1 MPGYSENELS
11 RETVATVRGSGHVR
25 EGARDDSD
33 EMPVV
38 WDREQLM
45 TLSEHRVLR
54 EDQRFRNKGPAPGA
68 ADSPKQKEPEVCVGA
83 LSGEENTAKIPVE
96 TEIEATAQLPQAPVR
111 DQGSTG
117 HDRDPPT
124 IAGSK
129 QPQREG
135 CEQHQQSPDMR
146 RYLKKRMILAQR
158 AAAERERLLELRK
171 SRRSSPSPL
180 HLQPQTAHGTTSTG
194 PGAAAPSPATPNLP
208 LLGGA
213 KMSWA
218 MLCSLSE
225 SVEEA
230 EAGLRPTCD
239 PMLAEARE
247 MALNATGPARFYS
260 SGHGDKSDRFEA
272 KAIAEAEKATRPAAE
287 VEDEVVRII
296 REMEEEDAHYE
307 KAAAECNAKKADEAN
322 MENTIKRYAQR
333 GARTDSAAQ
342 STQQPQQ
349 PQQQAESSSS
359 SGTFNLDSAYHDL
372 SVRLRNWQVSTT
384 QGVQFIKDGLNKI
397 ATSAPKADEGP
408 FELDAVHTEIRPQAV
423 ETKTEENTALAHV
436 VDIAVSGNEQHE
448 PRLDGAKKDNARGR
462 PRRRHQATQ
471 VRMKSV
477 CSYKDAET
485 MAFDVVDSADGEEP
499 GEWYDMDEVENCGGE
514 CEDDA
519 ECAEMAICKVSRREG
534 PLPLGVTAPPLE
546 DLDEEYVV
554 V

>member
-11 RETVATVRGSGHVR
+11 REIVATARGSGHVR

-54 EDQRFRNKGPAPGA
+54 EDQRRRNEGPAPGA

-83 LSGEENTAKIPVE
+83 LSGEEKTAKIPVE
-96 TEIEATAQLPQAPVR
+96 TEMEITARLPQAPVPG
-111 DQGSTG
+111 QGSTEHG
-117 HDRDPPT
+117 RDPPT
-124 IAGSK
+124 VAGSK
-129 QPQREG
+129 QPQREV

-146 RYLKKRMILAQR
+146 KYLKKRMILAQR
-158 AAAERERLLELRK
+158 AAAERKRLLELRRN
-171 SRRSSPSPL
+171 RRSSPSPL
-180 HLQPQTAHGTTSTG
+180 HLQPRTAHSTTSTG
-194 PGAAAPSPATPNLP
+194 PGAAAPSPVTPNLP
-208 LLGGA
+208 LPGGA

-239 PMLAEARE
+239 PMLDAA
-247 MALNATGPARFYS
+247 GPARPYTS
-260 SGHGDKSDRFEA
+260 CPGDKSGRFEA
-272 KAIAEAEKATRPAAE
+272 NAKAGAEKATRPAAE

-296 REMEEEDAHYE
+296 REMEEEDARDE

-333 GARTDSAAQ
+333 GARRDCPTQ
-342 STQQPQQ
+342 STQLTQQPKQ
-349 PQQQAESSSS
+349 PQQQAEPPSSCS
-359 SGTFNLDSAYHDL
+359 TFNLDSAYHDL

-397 ATSAPKADEGP
+397 ATSAPKANEGP
-408 FELDAVHTEIRPQAV
+408 FELDAVHTEIRPRAV
-423 ETKTEENTALAHV
+423 DTKTEENTATAHV
-436 VDIAVSGNEQHE
+436 MDIAGSGDEQHE

-534 PLPLGVTAPPLE
+534 PLPLDVTAPALE
-546 DLDEEYVV
+546 DLDGEYVV
-554 V
+554 I